1 MIRFISKTMAVLAA
15 VLIFVPQVQAKEV
28 RIGYVTT
35 LTTGGSLLGKQM
47 KLAVEIALDHMG
59 NKMGPLDAKV
69 IFEDDGFKPKI
80 GKQKTE
86 KLIKKDKVHFLAG
99 YIWSHVLGASA
110 PVALKAG
117 KFFISS
123 NAGHSLYAG
132 KKCHKNFFNAAW
144 ENSQTP
150 MAMGELLNKKG
161 VKSLYIMTAN
171 YAAGKQMV
179 AGVEATFK
187 GKIIGKDLTPWPS
200 HSDWSAEFAKAKAA
214 KPDGVF
220 IFYPGA
226 ATAKYLTQY
235 RQAGLDKTLPLYHVF
250 SIDGAN
256 LPLLQKA
263 GLKNVIGTRQT
274 SFWSPDLD
282 NAQNKK
288 FVAAYRKRSGG
299 IYPAFYAAQ
308 AYDTM
313 FLIKSAVEGVNGNL
327 KDIDGMRAAM
337 KKADFP
343 SVRGKFRFGK
353 NHFPIQNFYE
363 REVVVDKDGRWAV
376 ENRGVVLK
384 DHETPY
390 VKDCK
395 MS

>member
-1 MIRFISKTMAVLAA
+1 MIRFISKMMAVVAA

-99 YIWSHVLGASA
+99 YIWSHVLVASA

-179 AGVEATFK
+179 AGDFICAFISCRLH
-187 GKIIGKDLTPWPS
+187 KI
-200 HSDWSAEFAKAKAA
+200 
-214 KPDGVF
+214 
-220 IFYPGA
+220 
-226 ATAKYLTQY
+226 
-235 RQAGLDKTLPLYHVF
+235 KT
-250 SIDGAN
+250 
-256 LPLLQKA
+256 
-263 GLKNVIGTRQT
+263 
-274 SFWSPDLD
+274 
-282 NAQNKK
+282 
-288 FVAAYRKRSGG
+288 
-299 IYPAFYAAQ
+299 
-308 AYDTM
+308 
-313 FLIKSAVEGVNGNL
+313 
-327 KDIDGMRAAM
+327 
-337 KKADFP
+337 
-343 SVRGKFRFGK
+343 
-353 NHFPIQNFYE
+353 
-363 REVVVDKDGRWAV
+363 
-376 ENRGVVLK
+376 
-384 DHETPY
+384 
-390 VKDCK
+390 
-395 MS
+395 

>member
-1 MIRFISKTMAVLAA
+1 MIRLISKTMAVLAA

-69 IFEDDGFKPKI
+69 IFEDDGFKPKN

-99 YIWSHVLGASA
+99 YIWAHVLGASA

-282 NAQNKK
+282 NAQNKN

-327 KDIDGMRAAM
+327 KDMDGMRAAM

-395 MS
+395 M

>member
-1 MIRFISKTMAVLAA
+1 MIRLISKTMAVLAA

-395 MS
+395 M

>member
-1 MIRFISKTMAVLAA
+1 MIRLISKTMAVLAA

-327 KDIDGMRAAM
+327 KDMDGMRAAM

>member
-1 MIRFISKTMAVLAA
+1 MIRLISKTMAVLAA

-59 NKMGPLDAKV
+59 NRMGPLDAKV

-86 KLIKKDKVHFLAG
+86 KLIQKDKVHFLAG

-200 HSDWSAEFAKAKAA
+200 HSDRSAEFAKAKAA

-327 KDIDGMRAAM
+327 KDMDGMRAAM

-384 DHETPY
+384 DHETTY

-395 MS
+395 M

>member
-1 MIRFISKTMAVLAA
+1 MIRLISKTMAVLAA

-86 KLIKKDKVHFLAG
+86 KLIQKDKVHFLAG

-171 YAAGKQMV
+171 YAAGKQRV

-327 KDIDGMRAAM
+327 KDMDGMRAAM

-395 MS
+395 M

>member
-1 MIRFISKTMAVLAA
+1 MCIRD
-15 VLIFVPQVQAKEV
+15 
-28 RIGYVTT
+28 R
-35 LTTGGSLLGKQM
+35 
-47 KLAVEIALDHMG
+47 
-59 NKMGPLDAKV
+59 
-69 IFEDDGFKPKI
+69 
-80 GKQKTE
+80 
-86 KLIKKDKVHFLAG
+86 
-99 YIWSHVLGASA
+99 
-110 PVALKAG
+110 
-117 KFFISS
+117 
-123 NAGHSLYAG
+123 
-132 KKCHKNFFNAAW
+132 
-144 ENSQTP
+144 
-150 MAMGELLNKKG
+150 
-161 VKSLYIMTAN
+161 
-171 YAAGKQMV
+171 
-179 AGVEATFK
+179 
-187 GKIIGKDLTPWPS
+187 
-200 HSDWSAEFAKAKAA
+200 
-214 KPDGVF
+214 
-220 IFYPGA
+220 
-226 ATAKYLTQY
+226 Y

-327 KDIDGMRAAM
+327 KDMDGMRAAM

-395 MS
+395 M

>member
-144 ENSQTP
+144 ENTQTP

-179 AGVEATFK
+179 SGVEATFK

-235 RQAGLDKTLPLYHVF
+235 RQAGLDKTIPLYHVF
-250 SIDGAN
+250 SVDGAN
-256 LPLLQKA
+256 MPLLQKA
-263 GLKNVIGTRQT
+263 GLSNILGTRNT
-274 SFWSPDLD
+274 MFWSPDLD
-282 NAQNKK
+282 NATNKK
-288 FVAAYRKRSGG
+288 FVAEYRKRSGG
-299 IYPAFYAAQ
+299 IYPAHYAAQ

-353 NHFPIQNFYE
+353 NNFPIQNFYE
-363 REVVVDKDGRWAV
+363 REVVVDADGKWALKT
-376 ENRGVVLK
+376 RGVVLK

-395 MS
+395 M

>member
-1 MIRFISKTMAVLAA
+1 MIRLISKTMAVLAA
-15 VLIFVPQVQAKEV
+15 LLIFVPQVQAKEV

-395 MS
+395 M

>member
-1 MIRFISKTMAVLAA
+1 MIRLISKTMAVLAA
-15 VLIFVPQVQAKEV
+15 ILIFVPQVQAKEV

-59 NKMGPLDAKV
+59 NRMGPLDAKV

-327 KDIDGMRAAM
+327 KDMDGMRAAM

-395 MS
+395 M

>member
-1 MIRFISKTMAVLAA
+1 MAVLAA

-337 KKADFP
+337 RKADFP

-353 NHFPIQNFYE
+353 NNFPIQNFYE
-363 REVVVDKDGRWAV
+363 REVVVDADGKWALKT
-376 ENRGVVLK
+376 RGVVLK

-395 MS
+395 M

>member
-1 MIRFISKTMAVLAA
+1 MIRLISKTMAVLAA

-327 KDIDGMRAAM
+327 KDMDGMRAAM

-395 MS
+395 M

>member
-395 MS
+395 M